1 MFKPKGIPF
10 SFVEK
15 LDVLKEAAKG
25 ATFLLNAPY
34 EADEVWDKLPRE
46 LQQEIIDKDIQFYSI
61 NAYDVALKNGMGTR
75 TNTIM
80 QTPIRN
86 YVSMSN
92 GLFTEDMADGLLKVF
107 EGKDVAK
114 GVGKIAKGVP
124 NALVNL
130 KSLLKSI

>member
-1 MFKPKGIPF
+1 MKSKGGVGSSMI
-10 SFVEK
+10 
-15 LDVLKEAAKG
+15 
-25 ATFLLNAPY
+25 
-34 EADEVWDKLPRE
+34 
-46 LQQEIIDKDIQFYSI
+46 
-61 NAYDVALKNGMGTR
+61 

-80 QTPIRN
+80 QTPVRN

>member
-1 MFKPKGIPF
+1 MNNSIEHSKEKGLAKAIYKGVDLAMKPKGGVGSSMI
-10 SFVEK
+10 
-15 LDVLKEAAKG
+15 
-25 ATFLLNAPY
+25 
-34 EADEVWDKLPRE
+34 
-46 LQQEIIDKDIQFYSI
+46 
-61 NAYDVALKNGMGTR
+61 

-92 GLFTEDMADGLLKVF
+92 GLFTEDMADGLLKIF

-124 NALVNL
+124 HALVNL
-130 KSLLKSI
+130 KALLKSI